1 MLHTVKELTGL
12 GVRARDGEVGKV
24 KDAYFD
30 DQRWA
35 IRHLVV
41 DAGSWLTDRK
51 VLISPRAV
59 RGVDWTSE
67 LIDVDLTKQ
76 QVKDSPGIDTDR
88 PVSRQ
93 HELDHHRYYG
103 YPNYWEGA
111 NLWGVTMLPY
121 PWVGTSVDPL
131 FPPSPPVDPAVAREV
146 QGRIDEEIRTA
157 DVHLRSCDEVGG
169 YEILATDGSIGEVD
183 DFVFDEESFAIRNVI
198 VDTRKWLPGKHVL
211 LAPEDIDHVSWDD
224 HEVYVKLTREA
235 VKNAPEYDPSNPG
248 WGSGLPRAMGAA
260 PTP

>member
-12 GVRARDGEVGKV
+12 GVRARDGELGKV

-59 RGVDWTSE
+59 RGIDWDE
-67 LIDVDLTKQ
+67 EVIHVDLTKQ
-76 QVKDSPGIDTDR
+76 QVEDSPSIDTDR

-93 HELDHHRYYG
+93 HESDYYRYFG

-111 NLWGVTMLPY
+111 NLWGDTMMPY
-121 PWVGTSVDPL
+121 PWVGAAVDPL
-131 FPPSPPVDPAVAREV
+131 VQSRPVDPEVAREIK
-146 QGRIDEEIRTA
+146 GRIDEELNTA
-157 DVHLRSCDEVGG
+157 NVHLRSCDEVMG

-183 DFVFDEESFAIRNVI
+183 DFVFDDASFAIRFVV
-198 VDTRKWLPGKHVL
+198 VDTRTWLPGKHV
-211 LAPEDIDHVSWDD
+211 AIPPSAIDHVSWQDR
-224 HEVYVKLTREA
+224 EVDVKMTREA
-235 VKNAPEYDPSNPG
+235 VKNSPEYDPANPPRDAVG
-248 WGSGLPRAMGAA
+248 RAMGAA
-260 PTP
+260 PIP